1 MHPLAC
7 TSKAHYAA
15 VTNNAQVYPNQAA
28 GEAHL
33 KQLLGDDYENIIAA
47 TVVGEGTPWI
57 MGSDLDIEMVATIN
71 DWVNQSGVSPYTLL
85 VPFSEEDYE
94 ALIPRRVDEF
104 ISSAVLEDG
113 RTLVLHV
120 VVTSDDGAGVIFYQ
134 VM

>member
-1 MHPLAC
+1 MDATVNP
-7 TSKAHYAA
+7 
-15 VTNNAQVYPNQAA
+15 VN
-28 GEAHL
+28 
-33 KQLLGDDYENIIAA
+33 DYENIIAA